1 MAENATYIKGEE
13 LLKVFKNLP
22 WDDLFIRMEAYIV
35 YSLRYKYGNEDGNEQ
50 LKTKAHEIINEVID
64 LIFVTG
70 SRNWCKEDCPDFTD
84 FLFGVVKSHIN
95 NSFNKKPKK
104 FEPLDDKLEGQLN
117 IQDTISA
124 DELRKTIFDEL
135 KTLNADDEELMVFE
149 CMADGITKPDKISQE
164 LGVDSTYLNNIL
176 RRLYRKISK
185 IKNKISDK

>member
-22 WDDLFIRMEAYIV
+22 WDGLFIRMEAYIV
-35 YSLRYKYGNEDGNEQ
+35 YSLRYKYGIEEGNEQ

-70 SRNWCKEDCPDFTD
+70 SRNWCKEDCPDFID

-95 NSFNKKPKK
+95 NSFNKKPRKL
-104 FEPLDDKLEGQLN
+104 EPLDDKLESQLN

-124 DELRKTIFDEL
+124 NELRKTIFDEL

-164 LGVDSTYLNNIL
+164 LGVDFQN
-176 RRLYRKISK
+176 
-185 IKNKISDK
+185 